1 MPRAIVTGGGRGI
14 GRATALAL
22 AAAGWDVLVTWHRD
36 RDSAEATVRQ
46 IASTGRRADSTSY
59 TLGDRASARALVAH
73 VEQLWGGLDLLV
85 NNAGGLV
92 QKPWLT
98 ISDAEWDDM
107 LAINLRGVF
116 QLCQEAFPLL
126 QTSSGSIVNVS
137 SIGGQTGGTLAMHY
151 AASKAGVISLT
162 RSLARVGAPAVRCN
176 AVAPGLIETEM
187 TQEER
192 ASAAA
197 ATKLAQIPAGRVGLP
212 EEVAGAIVFLASPAA
227 AYISGQ
233 VLSINGG
240 AFLA

>member
-36 RDSAEATVRQ
+36 GDSAEATVRQ
-46 IASTGRRADSTSY
+46 IAATGRRAHSTSY
-59 TLGDRASARALVAH
+59 TLGDRTSARALVAH
-73 VEQLWGGLDLLV
+73 VERQWGGLDLLV
-85 NNAGGLV
+85 NNAGALV

-187 TQEER
+187 TREER

-197 ATKLAQIPAGRVGLP
+197 VTKLAQIPAGRVGLP